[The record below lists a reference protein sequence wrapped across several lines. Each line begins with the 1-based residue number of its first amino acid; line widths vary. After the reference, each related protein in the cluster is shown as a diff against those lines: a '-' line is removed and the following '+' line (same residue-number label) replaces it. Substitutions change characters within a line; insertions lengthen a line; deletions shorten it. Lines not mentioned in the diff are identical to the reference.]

1 MDFLKKT
8 KKSEK
13 TFENLLTNA
22 FFGGIIAEHLRVWHG
37 AFWVLGAGRK
47 KFEKNEKNFEKPLDK
62 RKETWYTNKAA
73 AAEGR
78 RTGID
83 PWKLNNRISNET
95 CKKFVVEQTGVCR
108 RNLVK
113 KHIE

>member
-1 MDFLKKT
+1 MSRPPQT
-8 KKSEK
+8 E
-13 TFENLLTNA
+13 A
-22 FFGGIIAEHLRVWHG
+22 
-37 AFWVLGAGRK
+37 LGKRRK

-62 RKETWYTNKAA
+62 REIVWYTNKAV
-73 AAEGR
+73 AAEAG
-78 RTGID
+78 TGID

-95 CKKFVVEQTGVCR
+95 CKKFVLGQTGMCR